1 MTGASRLDLAGNG
14 QPTEGESVET
24 SRSAGTLRSLILGVS
39 SGIIAA
45 AVFIALAGYL
55 ALQVEATQAGVVL
68 DWQNN
73 VTSIESP
80 RTPWLNFAMLAVL
93 GWGVLW
99 VSLVGVGRANTQ
111 FQRGAVLAFTVT
123 AVCLVVWALMSF
135 LLPGDA
141 EYGLLALRP
150 SPFMWLEKGGALP
163 MVHVF
168 LPVPLVA
175 WLYRRRR

>member
-45 AVFIALAGYL
+45 AVFIALAGYF
-55 ALQVEATQAGVVL
+55 ALQAEAAQVGLVL

-73 VTSIESP
+73 AASIEPP
-80 RTPWLNFAMLAVL
+80 RTPWLSFAMLAVL

-99 VSLVGVGRANTQ
+99 VSLVGVGRANKQ

-123 AVCLVVWALMSF
+123 TVCLVAWAMMSF
-135 LLPGDA
+135 PLPGDA
-141 EYGLLALRP
+141 NFELMTLQLGPA
-150 SPFMWLEKGGALP
+150 MWLENGGALP
-163 MVHVF
+163 AVHM
-168 LPVPLVA
+168 LAPVPFVA